1 VLTKSC
7 LLTSNY
13 HDGGCLCGKVRYRA
27 FGKPVRA
34 GVCHCR
40 YCQLRAGSAFGTLVY
55 FSIKD
60 LKLLSGDLLEF
71 NFKTEMDR
79 AWKNEFC
86 GNCGTTL
93 FMHLEAWP
101 GDVGIAGGTFDPPT
115 FWYKLSGEVF
125 RRSKAHFIGEI
136 EAPRKME
143 TWFNYEAKGME
154 SCYLDGNRNELKEPC
169 DDKEC

>member
-1 VLTKSC
+1 MIRE
-7 LLTSNY
+7 Y
-13 HDGGCLCGKVRYRA
+13 HDGGCLCGAVRYRA
-27 FGKPVRA
+27 FGEPVRA

-55 FSIKD
+55 FSSGNVE
-60 LKLLSGDLLEF
+60 LLCGEFSEF
-71 NFKTEMDR
+71 NFTTEMGR

-86 GNCGTTL
+86 RTCGTTL

-125 RRSKAHFIGEI
+125 RRSKANFVGEI
-136 EAPRKME
+136 DAPRRLQ
-143 TWFNYEAKGME
+143 TWANYEPQGTE
-154 SCYLDGNRNELKEPC
+154 SCRLDGSQNILPGEHKR
-169 DDKEC
+169 DGS